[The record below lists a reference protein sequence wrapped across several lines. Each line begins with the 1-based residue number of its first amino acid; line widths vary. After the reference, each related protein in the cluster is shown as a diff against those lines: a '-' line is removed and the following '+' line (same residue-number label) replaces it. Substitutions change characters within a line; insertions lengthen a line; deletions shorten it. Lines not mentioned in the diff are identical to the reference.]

1 MKNYKFSEIKSFLE
15 SKSITIQNK
24 ISNNEVF
31 SGLGSLNLCNENDLT
46 FFHKEKYSS
55 FVYATKARGC
65 FIKKINSNLL
75 PKSCIPI
82 IVDDPYLAY
91 AYVSN
96 FFYHEEK
103 SSGLIENFTNIHP
116 ETIFGKNVQI
126 DSFVTIKK
134 KSKIDN
140 NCILSNNTIIGPNV
154 ELGLNTII
162 MPNSVISHAI
172 IGNNCTIQS
181 GAIIGGK
188 GFGFT
193 PKTKVEIKHIGN
205 VVVGNFVDIGSN
217 TTIDRATIDSTII
230 EDNVRIDNLVQIAHN
245 VKIGKNSI
253 IAAQTGIAG
262 STEIGKNCIMG
273 GQVGIAGHL
282 KIGNNVTIAAKSGV
296 TKNIDNDAVV
306 AGFPAIDIKTWK
318 RNIINQYKNIK

>member
-15 SKSITIQNK
+15 SKSIKIESK
-24 ISNNEVF
+24 ISNDEVF
-31 SGLGSLNLCNENDLT
+31 SGLGSLNLCNEKDIS
-46 FFHKEKYSS
+46 FFNKEKFSYLLPS
-55 FVYATKARGC
+55 TKARGC
-65 FIKKINSNLL
+65 FINKVNSNLL

-82 IVDDPYLAY
+82 IVEDPYLAY
-91 AYVSN
+91 AYVTN
-96 FFYHEEK
+96 LFYPKAK
-103 SSGLIENFTNIHP
+103 SSGLIQKFTNIHP
-116 ETIFGKNVQI
+116 ETILGKNVQI
-126 DSFVTIKK
+126 DNFVTIKK

-140 NCILSNNTIIGPNV
+140 NCILLNNAVIGPNV
-154 ELGLNTII
+154 ELGSNTII
-162 MPNSVISHAI
+162 MPHSVISHAI
-172 IGNNCTIQS
+172 IGKNCTIQS
-181 GAIIGGK
+181 GSIIGGK

-193 PKTKVEIKHIGN
+193 PKIKVEIKHIGN

-217 TTIDRATIDSTII
+217 TTIDRATIDSTVI

-262 STEIGKNCIMG
+262 STEIGNNCIMG

-296 TKNIDNDAVV
+296 TKNIEDGAVI
-306 AGFPAIDIKTWK
+306 AGFPALDIKTWK
-318 RNIINQYKNIK
+318 RNIINQYKNIR